1 MCTVRMLSMRNGYAA
16 CRGCITVARAVAA
29 SIAVQASFLSVFLG
43 SLQCVMLV
51 SIVDSLYSMRWTLT
65 VLLLLTTSEYIAVAS
80 SQLWFSGS

>member
-1 MCTVRMLSMRNGYAA
+1 MDMLRLPRVRR
-16 CRGCITVARAVAA
+16 RGCITVARAVAA
-29 SIAVQASFLSVFLG
+29 SRVQLQAASFLSG

-80 SQLWFSGS
+80 SLVRS